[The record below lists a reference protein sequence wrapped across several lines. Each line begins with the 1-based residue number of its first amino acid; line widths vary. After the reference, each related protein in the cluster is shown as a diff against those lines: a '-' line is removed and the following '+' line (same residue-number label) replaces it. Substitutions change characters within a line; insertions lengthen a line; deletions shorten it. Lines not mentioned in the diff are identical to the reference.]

1 MFGKIHSTDKDKKQA
16 QNEAYA
22 LLYADDGV
30 YIVWVFHLEEKSS
43 MPVAKVNRK
52 QPNISW
58 FVVG

>member
-52 QPNISW
+52 QPNIS
-58 FVVG
+58 